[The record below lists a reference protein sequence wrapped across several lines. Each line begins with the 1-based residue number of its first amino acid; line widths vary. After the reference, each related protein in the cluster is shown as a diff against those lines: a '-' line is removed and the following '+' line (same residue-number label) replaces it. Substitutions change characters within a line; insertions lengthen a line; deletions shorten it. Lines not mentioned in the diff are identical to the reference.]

1 METITSCTMDCP
13 DTCSLVVA
21 VDPAGK
27 VRIRGNPDHP
37 FTRGFICNKGI
48 RFHKRLS
55 SPDRVTRPMR
65 RTGSTWETI
74 SWEVALDLCAEAIQ
88 KTRAE
93 PSSILHFHGEGAKG
107 ALKQSD
113 KLFFAMLGA
122 TRTRGSLCDAAGY
135 IACVQDFGSRFNHD
149 IEDILLAA
157 RIVNW
162 GKDLSRGSVH
172 TAALIQQARRRGAR
186 VLSISPG
193 GDGNQ
198 DHSDTI
204 IRIRPGT
211 DRHLAAGV
219 LRLFLESGP
228 VKPEVLDRLTGWDAF
243 SRLILSRSAEEWSSV
258 CDVSMEDLRE
268 ILSWYDA
275 PEATATMVGAG
286 VQRYSRGGE
295 NVRFINALAML
306 TGHVGR
312 PGGGVYFHLHSL
324 RNFNLGWTKPSPSK
338 PLRSLPMPTIG
349 RGILQATD
357 PPIRVIWVNGAN
369 PVNQA
374 PGALETARAFE
385 KVELTVVV
393 DAFMTDTADRAD
405 IFLPCTLMLEQED
418 VVGSY
423 LHDYVHYAA
432 KALTPPGEARS
443 DHWILSEIGRRLD
456 PPLLLPEPEQCMEWS
471 LRTSVLEIN
480 LEELR
485 ARKWVKARRPEVAYA
500 GMRFDHPDGRYRLP
514 SAFHDEPHPPAG
526 YPLRLLTLI
535 RRDHLHSQIPL
546 DEQSMPPVVKVS
558 PECLGLRGLRLDEPV
573 YLASPLGRME
583 VRVEVQEGLHP
594 GTVVYRRGDWW
605 KLGGGANRII
615 AATLT
620 DLGPG
625 AAYYDQYVRLENG

>member
-1 METITSCTMDCP
+1 LETITSCTMDCP

-21 VDPAGK
+21 LDPAGRI
-27 VRIRGNPDHP
+27 RIRGNPDHP

-55 SPDRVTRPMR
+55 SPDRVSRPMR

-74 SWEVALDLCAEAIQ
+74 SWELALDLCAEAIQ
-88 KTRAE
+88 RYRAE
-93 PSSILHFHGEGAKG
+93 PASILHFHGEGAKG
-107 ALKQSD
+107 ALKQSG

-149 IEDILLAA
+149 IEDILQST

-172 TAALIQQARRRGAR
+172 TAALIHRARRKGAR

-193 GDGNQ
+193 GDGNPE
-198 DHSDTI
+198 HSDAM

-219 LRLFLESGP
+219 LRLLLESGS
-228 VKPEVLDRLTGWDAF
+228 VRPEVLQHAAGWEVF
-243 SRLILSRSAEEWSSV
+243 SNLILSRSPEEWSSV
-258 CDVSMEDLRE
+258 CDVSPGDLGE

-275 PEATATMVGAG
+275 PGATATLVGAG
-286 VQRYSRGGE
+286 LQRYSRGGE

-324 RNFNLGWTKPSPSK
+324 RNFNLGWTKPSP
-338 PLRSLPMPTIG
+338 PRPQRSLSMPTIG
-349 RGILQATD
+349 REILQAAA
-357 PPIRVIWVNGAN
+357 PPVRMIWVDGAN

-374 PGALETARAFE
+374 PGAIETARAFE
-385 KVELTVVV
+385 SVDFKVVV

-423 LHDYVHYAA
+423 LHDYVHHAA
-432 KALTPPGEARS
+432 QALDPPGEARS
-443 DHWILSEIGRRLD
+443 DHWILTEVGKRLD
-456 PPLLLPEPEQCMEWS
+456 PPVLLPEPDQCLEWS
-471 LRTSVLEIN
+471 LQTSFLDIS

-485 ARKWVKARRPEVAYA
+485 ARKWVRARRAAVAYA
-500 GMRFDHPDGRYRLP
+500 GMVFDHPDGKYRLP
-514 SAFHDEPHPPAG
+514 SAFHDEPSPPPD

-535 RRDHLHSQIPL
+535 RRHHLHSQIPW
-546 DEQSMPPVVKVS
+546 DEQSMPPVVGIS
-558 PECLGLRGLRLDEPV
+558 PECVGIEDLRLHETV

-594 GTVVYRRGDWW
+594 GTVIYRRGDWW

-615 AATLT
+615 AAILT